1 MFDYETMRLIWWA
14 LLGILLIGIAV
25 MDGFDLGVAI
35 LLPFVAKTDVERRI
49 AINTVGPVWEG
60 NQVWLILGGGAI
72 FAAWPTLYATAFSGF
87 YLAMFLVLA
96 ALILRPVAFK
106 FRSKLDNARWRAIWD
121 GALFVAG
128 LIPALIY
135 GVAFGNVILGVPFR
149 FDETLRMTYE
159 GTLLGLLNPFALV
172 CGLVSVGM
180 LTLHGANY
188 LALKAEGPLVDRGIR
203 MGRTAGLTTIVLF
216 VLAGIWV
223 AYGIDGYSLAQ
234 MPHDGPSNPL
244 MKSVTREAGA
254 WLANYRAF
262 PWTEAA
268 PVIAIAML
276 AASSLLLGMRR
287 AELAFIASSIGIAG
301 ILATAGLAL
310 FPFMLPSSLDPR
322 ASLTVWDASS
332 SLLTLKIMLAVTAI
346 LLPVV
351 LIYTAWVYR
360 VLRGPITEAFVK
372 DETRSTVY

>member
-121 GALFVAG
+121 AALFVAG
-128 LIPALIY
+128 LVPALIF

-188 LALKAEGPLVDRGIR
+188 LALKAEGALVDRGIR
-203 MGRTAGLTTIVLF
+203 MGRTAGLTTIALF

-287 AELAFIASSIGIAG
+287 AGLAFIASSIGIAG
-301 ILATAGLAL
+301 IVATAGLAL

-332 SLLTLKIMLAVTAI
+332 SLLTLKIMLAATAI

-360 VLRGPITEAFVK
+360 VLRGPITEAFVT

>member
-128 LIPALIY
+128 LVPALIY

-287 AELAFIASSIGIAG
+287 AGLAFIASSIGIAG